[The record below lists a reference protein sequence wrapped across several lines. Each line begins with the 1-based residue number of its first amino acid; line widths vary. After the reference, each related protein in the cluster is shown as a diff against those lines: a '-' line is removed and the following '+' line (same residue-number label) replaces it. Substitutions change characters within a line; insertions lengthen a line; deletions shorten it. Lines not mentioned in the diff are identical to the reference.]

1 MGLVKLSLLVAASVL
16 TVCQAAAAQTTP
28 PSAPAEAQAK
38 PAEAVAVSPQPS
50 GVRLPMDT
58 RVIIE
63 LLETVRSDNRIRG
76 AKFGIKL
83 ALPIVIDGLT
93 VVPAGAVGEGEVVY
107 AEHAGMGG
115 AAGKLVLAAR
125 YLDVGAQR
133 IKLKALN
140 LAEGGQSN
148 FQEAMVAAAVIG
160 IPALVI
166 TGHNVNYPAGTRAR
180 AKIAEDVVL
189 PLAEPS
195 AAAAQGA
202 SAPASPPVA
211 PSPVVQSTP
220 APPQP

>member
-1 MGLVKLSLLVAASVL
+1 MNQILLVAVSLLAFGQSA
-16 TVCQAAAAQTTP
+16 TAQTVTP
-28 PSAPAEAQAK
+28 VAPSTTLGNPVAP
-38 PAEAVAVSPQPS
+38 PASSPPVSP
-50 GVRLPMDT
+50 GLRLPMDT

-83 ALPIVIDGLT
+83 ALPIVIDGQT

-107 AEHAGMGG
+107 TEHAGMGG

-189 PLAEPS
+189 PRSEPS